1 MIAIIDYRAGNLTSV
16 KKALDQV
23 GADSLITADPK
34 VVSNAEKVVLPGV
47 GHFSATSHLTDSGL
61 RDAIVNSIQRGV
73 PFLGICVGLQWMLES
88 SEEAPEAPGLGIW
101 PGECVRFP
109 AEVKSPHVGW
119 NQLEF
124 REKPTRLLH
133 GIPSGSYVYFT
144 HSYRVPLLTDT
155 VAECEYGGRFSA
167 VVEKDHLFGVQFH
180 PEKSG
185 AVGLKL
191 LSNFCSQSLSRNC
204 DPVVLTEQNAD

>member
-1 MIAIIDYRAGNLTSV
+1 MIAVVDYRAGNLASV
-16 KKALDQV
+16 KKALDKV
-23 GADSLITADPK
+23 GADSVITADPK
-34 VVSNAEKVVLPGV
+34 IVSQAEKIVLPGV

-61 RDAIVNSIQRGV
+61 RDAIVNAFQRGV

-88 SEEAPEAPGLGIW
+88 SEEAPEVPGLGIW
-101 PGECVRFP
+101 PGECLRFP
-109 AEVKSPHVGW
+109 ASVKSPHVGW

-124 REKPTRLLH
+124 RDKPSRLLH

-144 HSYRVPLLTDT
+144 HSYRVPLLVNT

-167 VVEKDHLFGVQFH
+167 VVEQDHLFGVQFH

-191 LSNFCSQSLSRNC
+191 LETFCSLEAPKGC
-204 DPVVLTEQNAD
+204 DRVTLAEQNAD